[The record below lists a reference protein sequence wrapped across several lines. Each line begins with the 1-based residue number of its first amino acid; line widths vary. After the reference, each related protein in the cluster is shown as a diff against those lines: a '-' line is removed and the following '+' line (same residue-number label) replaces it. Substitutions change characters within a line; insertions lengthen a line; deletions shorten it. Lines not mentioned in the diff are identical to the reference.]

1 MKEKLANYRLPK
13 TMRLHQYG
21 VGTVLKAGRTVRA
34 SRAPKAEAAIQPPT
48 FISIKL
54 LSRAA
59 EGGLPQPGDA
69 DSLSHARMAISVPK
83 RLIKSAVDRNRFKR
97 WVREAFRHHEI
108 RVLPVDLLV
117 SLIQRVEVANG
128 SPSGPAQEAIKD
140 ALSQAKNFVLLPVAK
155 FR

>member
-1 MKEKLANYRLPK
+1 MKEVLANHRLVAA
-13 TMRLHQYG
+13 MRLQQYG
-21 VGTVLKAGRTVRA
+21 VGMVLKEGRSVRA
-34 SRAPKAEAAIQPPT
+34 NGIMPA

-59 EGGLPQPGDA
+59 KERVVQPGGTVN
-69 DSLSHARMAISVPK
+69 LSHARMAISVPR
-83 RLIKSAVDRNRFKR
+83 RLLKLAVDRNRFKR

-128 SPSGPAQEAIKD
+128 PPNGLTQEAIKD
-140 ALSQAKNFVLLPVAK
+140 ALSQAKNFVSLAAAK

>member
-1 MKEKLANYRLPK
+1 MKEVLANHRLVAA
-13 TMRLHQYG
+13 MRLQQYG
-21 VGTVLKAGRTVRA
+21 VGMVLKEGRSVRA
-34 SRAPKAEAAIQPPT
+34 NGTTRA

-59 EGGLPQPGDA
+59 EGRAFLPGGA
-69 DSLSHARMAISVPK
+69 VNLSHARMAISVPK
-83 RLIKSAVDRNRFKR
+83 RLLKLAVDRNRFKR

-117 SLIQRVEVANG
+117 SLTQRVEVANG
-128 SPSGPAQEAIKD
+128 SPNGLTQEAIKD
-140 ALSQAKNFVLLPVAK
+140 ALRQAKKFVLLPAAK